1 MKINNNFIMK
11 EVAGTNMVVPVGN
24 ELIDLNAMI
33 TLNESGAFLWKLLV
47 NDSTEYELVEA
58 MLKEYDTDMK
68 TATEDIREFIDNLR
82 KIGALDE

>member
-11 EVAGTNMVVPVGN
+11 EIAGTNMVVPVGN
-24 ELIDLNAMI
+24 ELVDLNAMI
-33 TLNESGAFLWKLLV
+33 TLNESGAFLWNLLI

-58 MLKEYDTDMK
+58 MLKEYDIDMK
-68 TATEDIREFIDNLR
+68 TATEDIREFVDNLR